1 MIEKIQH
8 ATASSSEGARGLVK
22 GVLACAFQNMAFMLP
37 TGLLYLLVKDLLAG
51 STSGRTAFYLLG
63 CLGCFALI
71 LLTTWFQY
79 NGTYFTTYKESGT
92 RRLTLAERLRKLPLS
107 FFGKRDLADLTSTI
121 MADCEVLEKTC
132 SHFIPGLFGSLIS
145 TVIIALSLFAF
156 DWRMALAALW
166 VTPVSAAIVV
176 GSYRVQDK
184 VQAKTMAAKMAC
196 ADGIQEYI
204 ETLRDLKASNAE
216 QRYLSGLSGKI
227 RAVEKQ
233 SIAAELETALFVSS
247 ASMVLKL
254 GIASVALT
262 GSVLL
267 VQGSIDVLTL
277 FLFLMAASRMYD
289 PMQGALQNL
298 AAVIAMRTNVGR
310 MNEILDAPL
319 QTGSEQLTN
328 QGCDIVFDHVGFA
341 YNSGETVLR
350 DVSFTAKQGEVT
362 ALVGPSGGGK
372 TTVSR
377 LAARFWDY
385 QKGSITVGGMEV
397 SRIDPEK
404 LMSLYS
410 IVFQDVTLFDNT
422 ILENIRLGRKG
433 ATDEEVLAAA
443 KLALREGRPVDL
455 AIREHAVNANN
466 RRYSKVNEIAK
477 YLVPLIPAG
486 GTVMTQCFGETI
498 VGMMLKEA
506 KLAGKDFRLF
516 CPETRPYFQG
526 ARLTATVCHDMG
538 FDVTVIT
545 DNMPAF
551 VMEREH
557 VDLFTCAADAIC
569 LDGYVVNKVGTFQNA
584 IVAKYMGIPYFVTGA
599 PDQGHETV
607 DSIHIEMRDPN
618 FTLQA
623 MGVRTAMEGVK
634 GYYPAFDITP
644 PHLVSGVVT
653 DLGIYSPYDLH
664 RYFTDG
670 SIGKDNLVI

>member
-8 ATASSSEGARGLVK
+8 ATASSPEGAKGLVK

-37 TGLLYLLVKDLLAG
+37 TCLLYFLVKDLLNDT
-51 STSGRTAFYLLG
+51 TSGKAVFYLLG
-63 CLGCFALI
+63 CIVCFGLI

-79 NGTYFTTYKESGT
+79 NGTYFTTYKESGI
-92 RRLTLAERLRKLPLS
+92 RRLALAERLRKLPLS

-121 MADCEVLEKTC
+121 MSDCEVLEKTC

-166 VTPVSAAIVV
+166 VIPVSIAIVL
-176 GSYRVQDK
+176 GSYRVQDRI
-184 VQAKTMAAKMAC
+184 QARTMAVKMDC

-216 QRYLSGLSGKI
+216 QGYLSGLSKKI

-233 SIAAELETALFVSS
+233 SVAAELETALFVSS

-254 GIASVALT
+254 GISSVALT

-267 VQGSIDVLTL
+267 VNGSIDVLTL

-310 MNEILDAPL
+310 MNEILEYPV
-319 QTGSEQLTN
+319 QTGSETMTN

-341 YNSGETVLR
+341 YNSGETVLK

-377 LAARFWDY
+377 LAARFWDN
-385 QKGSITVGGMEV
+385 QKGCITVGGMDI
-397 SRIDPEK
+397 SKIDPEK

-443 KLALREGRPVDL
+443 KLANCDEFVEKLPDKWNTNIGENGCTLSGGERQRISIARAFLKDAPIILLDEATASLDVENETAIQEALSRLIKNKTVLIIAHRMRTVAGADQVVVLSGGIVAEQGRPDELYARKGLYTHMVDL
-455 AIREHAVNANN
+455 QSASQNW
-466 RRYSKVNEIAK
+466 
-477 YLVPLIPAG
+477 
-486 GTVMTQCFGETI
+486 TI
-498 VGMMLKEA
+498 
-506 KLAGKDFRLF
+506 
-516 CPETRPYFQG
+516 
-526 ARLTATVCHDMG
+526 
-538 FDVTVIT
+538 
-545 DNMPAF
+545 
-551 VMEREH
+551 
-557 VDLFTCAADAIC
+557 
-569 LDGYVVNKVGTFQNA
+569 
-584 IVAKYMGIPYFVTGA
+584 
-599 PDQGHETV
+599 
-607 DSIHIEMRDPN
+607 
-618 FTLQA
+618 
-623 MGVRTAMEGVK
+623 
-634 GYYPAFDITP
+634 
-644 PHLVSGVVT
+644 
-653 DLGIYSPYDLH
+653 
-664 RYFTDG
+664 
-670 SIGKDNLVI
+670 

>member
-8 ATASSSEGARGLVK
+8 ATASSPEGAKGLVK

-37 TGLLYLLVKDLLAG
+37 TCLLYFLVKDLLNG
-51 STSGRTAFYLLG
+51 TTSGKAVFYLLG
-63 CLGCFALI
+63 CIVCFGLI

-79 NGTYFTTYKESGT
+79 NGTYFTTYKESGI
-92 RRLTLAERLRKLPLS
+92 RRLALAERLRKLPLS

-121 MADCEVLEKTC
+121 MSDCEVLEKTC

-166 VTPVSAAIVV
+166 VIPVSIAIVL
-176 GSYRVQDK
+176 GSYRVQDRI
-184 VQAKTMAAKMAC
+184 QARTMAVKMDC

-216 QRYLSGLSGKI
+216 QGYLSGLSKKI

-233 SIAAELETALFVSS
+233 SVAAELETALFVSS

-254 GIASVALT
+254 GISSVALT
-262 GSVLL
+262 GSALL
-267 VQGSIDVLTL
+267 VNGSIDVLTL

-310 MNEILDAPL
+310 MNEILEYPV
-319 QTGSEQLTN
+319 QTGSETMTN

-341 YNSGETVLR
+341 YNSGETVLK

-377 LAARFWDY
+377 LAARFWDN
-385 QKGSITVGGMEV
+385 QKGCITVGGMDI
-397 SRIDPEK
+397 SKIDPEK

-433 ATDEEVLAAA
+433 ATDEEVLTAA
-443 KLALREGRPVDL
+443 KLANCEEFAEKLPDKWNTNIGENGCALSGGERQRISIARAFLKDAPIILLDEATASLDVENETAIQEALSRLIKNKTVLIIAHRMRTVAGADQVVVLSGGIVAEQGSPAELYARKGLYTHMVDL
-455 AIREHAVNANN
+455 QSASQNW
-466 RRYSKVNEIAK
+466 
-477 YLVPLIPAG
+477 
-486 GTVMTQCFGETI
+486 TI
-498 VGMMLKEA
+498 
-506 KLAGKDFRLF
+506 
-516 CPETRPYFQG
+516 
-526 ARLTATVCHDMG
+526 
-538 FDVTVIT
+538 
-545 DNMPAF
+545 
-551 VMEREH
+551 
-557 VDLFTCAADAIC
+557 
-569 LDGYVVNKVGTFQNA
+569 
-584 IVAKYMGIPYFVTGA
+584 
-599 PDQGHETV
+599 
-607 DSIHIEMRDPN
+607 
-618 FTLQA
+618 
-623 MGVRTAMEGVK
+623 
-634 GYYPAFDITP
+634 
-644 PHLVSGVVT
+644 
-653 DLGIYSPYDLH
+653 
-664 RYFTDG
+664 
-670 SIGKDNLVI
+670 